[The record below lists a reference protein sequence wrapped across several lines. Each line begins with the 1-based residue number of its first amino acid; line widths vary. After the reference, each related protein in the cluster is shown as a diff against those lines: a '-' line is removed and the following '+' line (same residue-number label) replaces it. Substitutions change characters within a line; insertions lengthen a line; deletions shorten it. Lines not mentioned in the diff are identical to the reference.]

1 MYTVFGTCG
10 RIRTHEVVEGWLV
23 DENSKLGKGVSRRD
37 AMKTALKAGAY
48 AAPVVLAAA
57 VPVGVAAATPPP
69 TPTPPSLGCST
80 VTTSGGA
87 GVTTN
92 VHELGR
98 TSGTFVFSWDAFSIP
113 DKFDVSYQGT
123 LLFSTGF
130 VSFTGS
136 KSITYSGTST
146 KVTVVVTGSAAG
158 TAWTYMVNCPPPL
171 A

>member
-1 MYTVFGTCG
+1 MGDG
-10 RIRTHEVVEGWLV
+10 GILK
-23 DENSKLGKGVSRRD
+23 DDISRRE

-48 AAPVVLAAA
+48 AAPVVVAAA

-69 TPTPPSLGCST
+69 LGCSAT
-80 VTTSGGA
+80 TTSGGA

-98 TSGTFVFSWDAFSIP
+98 TSGTFVFNWDAFAIP

-130 VSFTGS
+130 VSLTGTKTLS
-136 KSITYSGTST
+136 YSGTST
-146 KVTVVVTGSAAG
+146 KVTVVVTGSAPA
-158 TAWTYMVNCPPPL
+158 TAWNYVVNCPTPL